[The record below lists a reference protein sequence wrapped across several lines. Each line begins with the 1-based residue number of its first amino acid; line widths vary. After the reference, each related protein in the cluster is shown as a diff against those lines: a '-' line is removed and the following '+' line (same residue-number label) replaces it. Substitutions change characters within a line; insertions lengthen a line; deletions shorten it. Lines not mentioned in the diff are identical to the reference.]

1 MKKFFLFNLIGALII
16 SALVA
21 VITVLIGE
29 FNDTAT
35 RVLATL
41 FMVILHSL
49 VSLAFIWD
57 DDRQNT
63 FERLGFFSN
72 VLFFVIV
79 ASFIT
84 SVLWIWDVLP
94 GDLGSNLYQTF
105 FVLGFAALHGD
116 ILAKAFNKESYLD
129 GIIYLNYVFMA
140 IVVAMLMPI
149 IYLSDAMQSLG
160 ELYYRFLGAAGI
172 VDGTLSILTIIF
184 YKLHL
189 KKHPREQNNL
199 TGVGKKK
206 GWSLWFWLFLIYL
219 IGLILGPLLLILFSL
234 SF

>member
-1 MKKFFLFNLIGALII
+1 
-16 SALVA
+16 
-21 VITVLIGE
+21 
-29 FNDTAT
+29 
-35 RVLATL
+35 
-41 FMVILHSL
+41 MVILHSL

-57 DDRQNT
+57 DDRQDT

-105 FVLGFAALHGD
+105 FVLGFAALHAD
-116 ILAKAFNKESYLD
+116 ILAKALNKESYLN

-149 IYLSDAMQSLG
+149 IYLSDAMKSLG

-172 VDGTLSILTIIF
+172 VDGTLSILAIIF
-184 YKLHL
+184 YKLHI

-199 TGVGKKK
+199 IGVGKKT
-206 GWSLWFWLFLIYL
+206 GWSFWFWIFFVSALA
-219 IGLILGPLLLILFSL
+219 LILGPLFLLAIF
-234 SF
+234 FF